1 MKQTFLSLE
10 KPPLIYLFHPTTT
23 EEAIDLIHLGIDE
36 GAEGFC
42 IQTEFL
48 LPEYRNSKS
57 YRKIFASMGDRP
69 IYVTNYRHHSNAE
82 ANDEQIAKGLLELA
96 GCGATLCDVM
106 GDMFKPT
113 SDEMTTDPAAV
124 DKQMKLI
131 EQLHKEGAEVL
142 MSSHVSQ
149 YLTAEQVL
157 AYALNQ
163 QSRGVDIV
171 KIVTKANT
179 MEQQLENL
187 RITDLLKNELKVP
200 YLFLSGGMSEIH
212 RRIGPMLGC
221 CMYLC
226 SLDDTVDP
234 KPVQPMIRRIKMIR
248 DNWR

>member
-1 MKQTFLSLE
+1 
-10 KPPLIYLFHPTTT
+10 
-23 EEAIDLIHLGIDE
+23 
-36 GAEGFC
+36 
-42 IQTEFL
+42 
-48 LPEYRNSKS
+48 
-57 YRKIFASMGDRP
+57 
-69 IYVTNYRHHSNAE
+69 
-82 ANDEQIAKGLLELA
+82 
-96 GCGATLCDVM
+96 VM

-113 SDEMTTDPAAV
+113 PDEMTTDPVAV
-124 DKQMKLI
+124 DQQMKLI